1 MPDVD
6 KICETN
12 VLILGKTG
20 VGKTSLFNYLFGVDL
35 MKTGAGRPVT
45 GMGLFEETIPLNPNL
60 ILHLYD
66 SWGLEADKSES
77 WKALIQEAL
86 DQHDVREIKDW
97 FHTIIYCLSAKSARV
112 EDFDLEM
119 INTLA
124 KDGNPVLVVLTHC
137 DVMNVKASIEAMR
150 KVITEKSLVR
160 NQDIVEV
167 SNHAKKLLSGKQTEA
182 FGKEQI
188 IHRIKVN
195 LLGSISSKM
204 PKILEAIGHEKI
216 NQWYRDCLE
225 VVEKNVGFF
234 NPASGKKETARN
246 EYFDIYA
253 QDIFDEITKESDA
266 LFNEAYDYY
275 NAFSSQFFGNALVEV
290 NNHQKIPQITHFQ
303 LKKGDKLASNIA
315 GTIFLAV
322 PVVGLLGK
330 FAIREKTKAYYREG
344 LRHNK
349 ALLENQLELC
359 VNILNDELKKI
370 NSGLAIEV

>member
-1 MPDVD
+1 VD
-6 KICETN
+6 KTCETN

-20 VGKTSLFNYLFGVDL
+20 VGKTSLFNYIFGVDL

-45 GMGLFEETIPLNPNL
+45 GMGLFEETITLNPNL

-66 SWGLEADKSES
+66 SWGLEADKSQS
-77 WKALIQEAL
+77 WKALIQAAL
-86 DQHDVREIKDW
+86 DQHNVREIKDW

-137 DVMNVKASIEAMR
+137 DVMNVKPSIEAMR
-150 KVITEKSLVR
+150 EVITKKCLVQD
-160 NQDIVEV
+160 QDIVEV

-182 FGKEQI
+182 FGKEKI

-204 PKILEAIGHEKI
+204 PKILADIGHQKI
-216 NQWYRDCLE
+216 DQWYRDCLE
-225 VVEKNVGFF
+225 VVEKNVGFL
-234 NPASGKKETARN
+234 NPSSGKKEQARN
-246 EYFDIYA
+246 QYFDIYA
-253 QDIFDEITKESDA
+253 QDIFDEITNESDA

-290 NNHQKIPQITHFQ
+290 SNQQKTPQITHFQ
-303 LKKGDKLASNIA
+303 LKKSDKIASTIA

-349 ALLENQLELC
+349 ALLENQLESC
-359 VNILNDELKKI
+359 VAILNDELKRI
-370 NSGLAIEV
+370 NSGLSIEA

>member
-1 MPDVD
+1 MD
-6 KICETN
+6 KTCETN

-20 VGKTSLFNYLFGVDL
+20 VGKTSLFNYIFGVDL

-45 GMGLFEETIPLNPNL
+45 GMGLFEETIALNPNL
-60 ILHLYD
+60 LLHLYD

-77 WKALIQEAL
+77 WKALIQKAL
-86 DQHDVREIKDW
+86 DQHNVREIKDW
-97 FHTIIYCLSAKSARV
+97 FHTIIYCLSAKAARV

-137 DVMNVKASIEAMR
+137 DVMNVKLSIEAMR
-150 KVITEKSLVR
+150 KVITEKTSVQ

-204 PKILEAIGHEKI
+204 PKILEDIGHQKI
-216 NQWYRDCLE
+216 DQWYRDCLE

-234 NPASGKKETARN
+234 KSVISKKR
-246 EYFDIYA
+246 
-253 QDIFDEITKESDA
+253 
-266 LFNEAYDYY
+266 
-275 NAFSSQFFGNALVEV
+275 
-290 NNHQKIPQITHFQ
+290 
-303 LKKGDKLASNIA
+303 A
-315 GTIFLAV
+315 GTQ
-322 PVVGLLGK
+322 PV
-330 FAIREKTKAYYREG
+330 F
-344 LRHNK
+344 
-349 ALLENQLELC
+349 
-359 VNILNDELKKI
+359 
-370 NSGLAIEV
+370 